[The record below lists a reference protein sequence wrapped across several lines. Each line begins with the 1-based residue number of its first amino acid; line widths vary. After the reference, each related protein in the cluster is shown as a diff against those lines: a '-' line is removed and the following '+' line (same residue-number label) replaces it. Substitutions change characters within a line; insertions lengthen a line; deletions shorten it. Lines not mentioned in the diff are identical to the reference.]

1 MRNTGIALL
10 LAIIVAPIAFAGC
23 ATTQAKPQFQVREFQ
38 TRSFETADVKAVVKA
53 LMNVLQDDGYVTKQ
67 ANLEL
72 GFVSATK
79 EYEEGLKL
87 GELLNPFKTVGEM
100 SRNTIVEATFNVSQY
115 GEKSRVRAT
124 FQTKTLD
131 RKGRVNKI
139 KQIDDE
145 QFYTDFFSK
154 LNKGIFIDVEQ
165 EL

>member
-1 MRNTGIALL
+1 M
-10 LAIIVAPIAFAGC
+10 
-23 ATTQAKPQFQVREFQ
+23 REFQ

-67 ANLEL
+67 AQLEL
-72 GFVSATK
+72 GFVNATK

-87 GELLNPFKTVGEM
+87 GELLNPFRKFDEM
-100 SRNTIVEATFNVSQY
+100 SHNSVIDATFNVSPY
-115 GEKSRVRAT
+115 GDNCRVRAT
-124 FQTKTLD
+124 FQLKTHD
-131 RKGRVNKI
+131 RKGRVTKV

-145 QFYTDFFSK
+145 QFYIDFFTK

>member
-79 EYEEGLKL
+79 EYEEGFKL
-87 GELLNPFKTVGEM
+87 EELLFKPSGER

-124 FQTKTLD
+124 FQTKTLNK
-131 RKGRVNKI
+131 KGLVNRI